1 MNPIFYF
8 ILFFI
13 FLLCQYCMLMVSM
26 FVANLS
32 NATGHYWWS
41 IVIVVFLLLNELC
54 FGHYDFE
61 LGFNENEDDDEY
73 EWLGDENN

>member
-61 LGFNENEDDDEY
+61 LNSDEDDDEY
-73 EWLGDENN
+73 EWLRDDDV

>member
-13 FLLCQYCMLMVSM
+13 YILCQYCMLMVSM

-41 IVIVVFLLLNELC
+41 IVIVVFLLLNKLC
-54 FGHYDFE
+54 FGHYDYK
-61 LGFNENEDDDEY
+61 LNSDEDDDEY
-73 EWLGDENN
+73 EWLGDDENV

>member
-41 IVIVVFLLLNELC
+41 IVIVVFLLLYKLC
-54 FGHYDFE
+54 FGHYNFE
-61 LGFNENEDDDEY
+61 LKDDDDEY

>member
-1 MNPIFYF
+1 
-8 ILFFI
+8 
-13 FLLCQYCMLMVSM
+13 MLMVSV

-54 FGHYDFE
+54 FGHYNFE
-61 LGFNENEDDDEY
+61 LKDDDEY
-73 EWLGDENN
+73 EWLGDDENV

>member
-1 MNPIFYF
+1 
-8 ILFFI
+8 
-13 FLLCQYCMLMVSM
+13 MLMVSM

-41 IVIVVFLLLNELC
+41 IIIVVFLLLNELC

-61 LGFNENEDDDEY
+61 LKDDDEY
-73 EWLGDENN
+73 EWLGDDENV

>member
-8 ILFFI
+8 IAFFI
-13 FLLCQYCMLMVSM
+13 FLLCQYCMLMVSV

-32 NATGHYWWS
+32 HATGHYYWS
-41 IVIVVFLLLNELC
+41 LVFVIFVLLNKLC
-54 FGHYDFE
+54 FGHYNFE
-61 LGFNENEDDDEY
+61 LNDDDEDY

>member
-8 ILFFI
+8 IAFFI
-13 FLLCQYCMLMVSM
+13 FLLCQYCMLMVSV

-32 NATGHYWWS
+32 HATGHYYWS
-41 IVIVVFLLLNELC
+41 LVFVIFILLNKLC
-54 FGHYDFE
+54 FGHYNFE
-61 LGFNENEDDDEY
+61 LNDDDEY

>member
-1 MNPIFYF
+1 
-8 ILFFI
+8 
-13 FLLCQYCMLMVSM
+13 MLMVSM

-54 FGHYDFE
+54 FSHYNFE
-61 LGFNENEDDDEY
+61 LKDDDEY
-73 EWLGDENN
+73 EWLGDDENV

>member
-1 MNPIFYF
+1 
-8 ILFFI
+8 
-13 FLLCQYCMLMVSM
+13 MLMVSM

-54 FGHYDFE
+54 FGHYNFE
-61 LGFNENEDDDEY
+61 LKDDDEY
-73 EWLGDENN
+73 EWLGDDENV

>member
-13 FLLCQYCMLMVSM
+13 FILCQYCMLMVSM

-41 IVIVVFLLLNELC
+41 IVIVVFLLLNKLCYDYELNS
-54 FGHYDFE
+54 D
-61 LGFNENEDDDEY
+61 EDDDEY
-73 EWLGDENN
+73 EWLGDDENV

>member
-1 MNPIFYF
+1 
-8 ILFFI
+8 
-13 FLLCQYCMLMVSM
+13 MLMVSM

-54 FGHYDFE
+54 FGHYDYE
-61 LGFNENEDDDEY
+61 LKDDDEY
-73 EWLGDENN
+73 EWLGDDENV

>member
-8 ILFFI
+8 IAFFI
-13 FLLCQYCMLMVSM
+13 FLLCQYCMLMVSV

-32 NATGHYWWS
+32 HAAGHYYWS
-41 IVIVVFLLLNELC
+41 LVFVIFLLLNKLC
-54 FGHYDFE
+54 FGHYNFE
-61 LGFNENEDDDEY
+61 LNDDDEY